1 MHFVSIFFYSFSRFL
16 YITFPIPD
24 LDPYYKSSPGDYL
37 AHLIGHEGK
46 GSLLSVLKN
55 LRWANSLVGGQKEGS
70 KGFGFFVVNIDLTE
84 TGLEHVDEIV
94 LLVFQYL
101 QMLRTKDGIQ
111 VCNKSLLIG
120 SLINVFIGC
129 LHSLAFKNSI
139 NLLGYLLILTKI
151 PEYPRKL
158 VLCVVPAQQI
168 SYFL

>member
-1 MHFVSIFFYSFSRFL
+1 M

-46 GSLLSVLKN
+46 GSLLSELKN

-84 TGLEHVDEIV
+84 TGLDHVDEII

-111 VCNKSLLIG
+111 VC
-120 SLINVFIGC
+120 VTAC
-129 LHSLAFKNSI
+129 NSGV
-139 NLLGYLLILTKI
+139 LGIFLGNSFSPNDRLKKLT
-151 PEYPRKL
+151 
-158 VLCVVPAQQI
+158 
-168 SYFL
+168 